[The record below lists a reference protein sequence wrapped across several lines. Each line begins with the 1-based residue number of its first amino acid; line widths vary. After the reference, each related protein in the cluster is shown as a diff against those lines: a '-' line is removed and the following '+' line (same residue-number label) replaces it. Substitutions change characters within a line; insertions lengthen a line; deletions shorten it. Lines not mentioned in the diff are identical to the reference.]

1 MNTNNDLLT
10 LSDMEGLLRRIS
22 SDLWV
27 MTVDNPDTATPA
39 SEAAGMTPRRRQ
51 LREVQHTVD
60 SAVDAV
66 EALINDTREEV

>member
-1 MNTNNDLLT
+1 MTLL
-10 LSDMEGLLRRIS
+10 DMEALLRQIS
-22 SDLWV
+22 TDLWV

-66 EALINDTREEV
+66 EALINADKRDIAARHQEV